1 MNKLEKLK
9 EKTMDLNNGI
19 YCYYK
24 DNDFYINPV
33 SNDSIEVY
41 YNKKT
46 YYFKNYEEMII
57 YPLFEDK
64 SSIKDCID
72 DITW

>member
-9 EKTMDLNNGI
+9 EKTMDLNNCI

-33 SNDSIEVY
+33 SNYSVEVY

-46 YYFKNYEEMII
+46 YYFKNYEEMIV

-64 SSIKDCID
+64 RSIKDCID